1 MRSRNF
7 CHPGLCYDSCLQ
19 FIFTT
24 FTQIALIS
32 VENKKME
39 ISHKL
44 FTSWLNDLTLIGS
57 EDVIK
62 EILRRNLQKFHSLF
76 CKALGL
82 LQGTFP
88 SMLAPRFVSAA
99 TSLIRF
105 VPILSSGSNH
115 LRFYNGFIEIMRH
128 CEDENEFIRVFLYRF
143 AQTLSLSL
151 LHVMYSIF
159 FIALPGHFPG
169 TFSTTTERSLWT
181 C

>member
-1 MRSRNF
+1 MPLQNIY
-7 CHPGLCYDSCLQ
+7 PQEWKSCLETITPDSPYMLLENGEYATLPENLN
-19 FIFTT
+19 FIFEVDDLENELPENIVEQVGVNHLLIFYIICCSTT
-24 FTQIALIS
+24 KYFETLRVPKSFGSQTIMQIALIS

-99 TSLIRF
+99 TSLIR
-105 VPILSSGSNH
+105 
-115 LRFYNGFIEIMRH
+115 
-128 CEDENEFIRVFLYRF
+128 
-143 AQTLSLSL
+143 
-151 LHVMYSIF
+151 
-159 FIALPGHFPG
+159 
-169 TFSTTTERSLWT
+169 
-181 C
+181 

>member
-1 MRSRNF
+1 M
-7 CHPGLCYDSCLQ
+7 
-19 FIFTT
+19 
-24 FTQIALIS
+24 QIALIS

-62 EILRRNLQKFHSLF
+62 EILRKNLQKFHSLF

-99 TSLIRF
+99 TSLIRLAANMERKGF
-105 VPILSSGSNH
+105 SSIL

-128 CEDENEFIRVFLYRF
+128 CEDENEFIRVFLYR
-143 AQTLSLSL
+143 
-151 LHVMYSIF
+151 
-159 FIALPGHFPG
+159 
-169 TFSTTTERSLWT
+169 
-181 C
+181 

>member
-1 MRSRNF
+1 MLLENGEYATL
-7 CHPGLCYDSCLQ
+7 PENLN
-19 FIFTT
+19 FIFEVDDLENELPENIVEQVGIQLMFECLAQGKLFGLVGLNKFERFGWWLTT
-24 FTQIALIS
+24 IPQIALIS

-99 TSLIRF
+99 TSLIR
-105 VPILSSGSNH
+105 
-115 LRFYNGFIEIMRH
+115 
-128 CEDENEFIRVFLYRF
+128 
-143 AQTLSLSL
+143 
-151 LHVMYSIF
+151 
-159 FIALPGHFPG
+159 
-169 TFSTTTERSLWT
+169 
-181 C
+181 